1 MDPQE
6 VLMYNEPG
14 TLMRR
19 IQRSIYDTP
28 VRMCMGP
35 PPPKVIAVFYHGGPF
50 GRGRTTTAERAN
62 TTGQIYNAT
71 ESAALKAGKSFVG
84 RVIAPG
90 ATSASGVANG
100 LGFITAHYNRGD
112 QIIIYAYSYGVDG
125 SVDLAGEL
133 HASNIPVSLLIT
145 VDGSD
150 GPAQNWTVNTNIP
163 DNVDTNI
170 NYYQTDHSGSSS
182 SSRSSRASSSS
193 SSSSQGSSQSSSNSD
208 SGSLNFP
215 GSNGGPNTAVN
226 TANVINRD
234 VTASGTTHGNIQQK
248 HQTEIERAINEA
260 IRNYSYA
267 H

>member
-1 MDPQE
+1 MNPADVIMQH
-6 VLMYNEPG
+6 EPG
-14 TLMRR
+14 MLTRR

-35 PPPKVIAVFYHGGPF
+35 PAPKVIAVFYHGGPF

-62 TTGQIYNAT
+62 TTGHIYNAT

-90 ATSASGVANG
+90 ATSASGVENG
-100 LGFITAHYNRGD
+100 LGFITSHYNRGD

-133 HASNIPVSLLIT
+133 QASNIPVSLLIT

-226 TANVINRD
+226 SANVINRD

-248 HQTEIERAINEA
+248 HQAEIEREIKDA

>member
-1 MDPQE
+1 
-6 VLMYNEPG
+6 
-14 TLMRR
+14 MR
-19 IQRSIYDTP
+19 
-28 VRMCMGP
+28 P
-35 PPPKVIAVFYHGGPF
+35 PAPKVIAVFYHGGPF
-50 GRGRTTTAERAN
+50 GKGKTTTAEKAG
-62 TTGQIYNAT
+62 TTGKFYNAAQDAT
-71 ESAALKAGKSFVG
+71 TKVGKDFVG

-100 LGFITAHYNRGD
+100 LGFITKHYNRGD

-125 SVDLAGEL
+125 SVDLAEEL
-133 HASNIPVSLLIT
+133 HAGNIPVSLLIT

-182 SSRSSRASSSS
+182 SSRSSRGSSSS

-215 GSNGGPNTAVN
+215 GSNGGPNQAVKG
-226 TANVINRD
+226 ANVINRD

-248 HQTEIERAINEA
+248 HQTAIEREINDA

-267 H
+267 N